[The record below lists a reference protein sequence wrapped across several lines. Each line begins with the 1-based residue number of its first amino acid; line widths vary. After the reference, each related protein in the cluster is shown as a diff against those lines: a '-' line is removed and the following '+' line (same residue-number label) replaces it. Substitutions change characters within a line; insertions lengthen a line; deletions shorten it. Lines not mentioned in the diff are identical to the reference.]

1 MGTDLIEGNV
11 ESVLKD
17 LLARVAKLETI
28 GISVQE
34 VSEIADDL
42 GMFMV
47 GELRVPFDYLDPKEP
62 GEGFSGVRI
71 MDQFEYPEGSG
82 DYYAIVGVNNDA
94 LMFGLSAETGAGV
107 FGGGN
112 ITLDIDG
119 ITGTDLL
126 KHMIKQTAT
135 NDSNERTGKLEMV
148 LIEGGA
154 IPIWQLSYA
163 SPAGAE
169 LMNNGDFEDGDFTGW
184 TETTETNGAWEIDD
198 AVMQAGSYSAKW
210 MPTADGD
217 GNSKILLHFDGTDAS
232 TTFTDENGRTWT
244 AHGNAQIDTA
254 QKVFGTASGLFDGT
268 GDYIDTPDSADFT
281 VGSGDFEIE
290 CRIRV
295 DTLGTSDFI
304 CAQADSSA
312 TAASRAWGLAFDDT
326 DNTKIIGVLVGGA
339 TFKVVTSPTATI
351 AADTWYAVSLSR
363 YNNILTL
370 RVDGVTVD
378 TLDITGFTVNNS
390 SSKLAIGRFGESNT
404 NYFDGW
410 VDEFRFTKGTVRHT
424 ADYTPAVAAYEDV
437 ITEGILT
444 SDRVAVSAS
453 TDYLITTYIKNTGL
467 AGTISAVLKWY
478 DDPAAGSLLQTE
490 TIGLVNT
497 SGSFQEYSIS
507 SESPATAESCEV
519 ILTCLST
526 NAYEINFDTISISA
540 LTVNQKL
547 QLTDDGLAT
556 TNGLYPTHA
565 VMWFGNFD
573 IVSGTPSIGWSNNIN
588 AFFGGYF
595 VTTSGQDNGDSYEH
609 TFTLKKGTYSIRTR
623 GASGTSRGKIDFYID
638 GVLVIDSQDWYG
650 STAELEK
657 IETSISVA
665 TSGRHTLTLTVDG
678 KNGSSSGYL
687 VGLSMIDIY

>member
-232 TTFTDENGRTWT
+232 TTFTDENGRTWA

-281 VGSGDFEIE
+281 VGSGNFELE
-290 CRIRV
+290 CRIRPHTVNATNYIFAQSDSSRTVSTRGVELNQGSDGSLTGIIWWGSGASDYKYVNSGAATLVV
-295 DTLGTSDFI
+295 DTWYTVALV
-304 CAQADSSA
+304 
-312 TAASRAWGLAFDDT
+312 RYE
-326 DNTKIIGVLVGGA
+326 NTLMLFLDGVLVDS
-339 TFKVVTSPTATI
+339 TDVT
-351 AADTWYAVSLSR
+351 
-363 YNNILTL
+363 
-370 RVDGVTVD
+370 GK
-378 TLDITGFTVNNS
+378 TVNNS
-390 SSKLAIGRFGESNT
+390 AYKLSIGRIGE
-404 NYFDGW
+404 Y
-410 VDEFRFTKGTVRHT
+410 
-424 ADYTPAVAAYEDV
+424 
-437 ITEGILT
+437 
-444 SDRVAVSAS
+444 
-453 TDYLITTYIKNTGL
+453 
-467 AGTISAVLKWY
+467 AG
-478 DDPAAGSLLQTE
+478 
-490 TIGLVNT
+490 
-497 SGSFQEYSIS
+497 
-507 SESPATAESCEV
+507 
-519 ILTCLST
+519 
-526 NAYEINFDTISISA
+526 
-540 LTVNQKL
+540 
-547 QLTDDGLAT
+547 
-556 TNGLYPTHA
+556 
-565 VMWFGNFD
+565 
-573 IVSGTPSIGWSNNIN
+573 
-588 AFFGGYF
+588 
-595 VTTSGQDNGDSYEH
+595 
-609 TFTLKKGTYSIRTR
+609 
-623 GASGTSRGKIDFYID
+623 
-638 GVLVIDSQDWYG
+638 
-650 STAELEK
+650 
-657 IETSISVA
+657 
-665 TSGRHTLTLTVDG
+665 
-678 KNGSSSGYL
+678 
-687 VGLSMIDIY
+687 